1 MLAADGDDGYSFE
14 GSDDHFVEYPPI
26 PLEVKE
32 TTLTTEEN
40 RVTTSGEEL
49 AIVPACESAKP
60 LTHDG
65 ECSTPDLTQVIYTH
79 ARTGLILQRLRA
91 VS

>member
-1 MLAADGDDGYSFE
+1 VFAADGDDGSSFE
-14 GSDDHFVEYPPI
+14 GSEGHSVEYTPI
-26 PLEVKE
+26 PLKVKE
-32 TTLTTEEN
+32 TTLTLEEN
-40 RVTTSGEEL
+40 CVTTSGEEL

-60 LTHDG
+60 LTHDD
-65 ECSTPDLTQVIYTH
+65 ECSTPGLTQVIHIH